1 MIHDAA
7 ALLGLLSDNQNQ
19 RVSAHWM
26 RRIKAE
32 RPDLIK
38 REPIDHIKFRR
49 AGMTE
54 SALAYAMMHGV
65 KEEPVIPE
73 HLKEKSKDDLQEFVN
88 NFNVPS
94 KFWNGLAWE
103 CPRCHTING
112 PMVKHCECHPPTVTI
127 TNFNTT
133 AP

>member
-1 MIHDAA
+1 MSSTNRSSYSKLQASKKKLEQQMIHDAA

-26 RRIKAE
+26 RRIKEE
-32 RPDLIK
+32 RQDLIK
-38 REPIDHIKFRR
+38 R
-49 AGMTE
+49 
-54 SALAYAMMHGV
+54 
-65 KEEPVIPE
+65 EPVIPE
-73 HLKEKSKDDLQEFVN
+73 HLKEKSKDELQEFVN

-112 PMVKHCECHPPTVTI
+112 PMVKHCECPPPYKPI
-127 TNFNTT
+127 SNFNTT